1 MEDRT
6 NYNNASLYEI
16 FLNRA
21 FRFDARLSEAR
32 LQEFLNLID
41 AENVKRHIFLK
52 PHNKQAEEMR
62 KRLSKA
68 IEIFL
73 KQPLDKSDK
82 YNLKELLP
90 VIESAYSSDDFI
102 KVVKD
107 GLRYTQKL
115 IG

>member
-21 FRFDARLSEAR
+21 FRFDGRLSEAH

-41 AENVKRHIFLK
+41 AENGKRHSFLK
-52 PHNKQAEEMR
+52 PHDKQVEEMR
-62 KRLSKA
+62 KRMKRA
-68 IEIFL
+68 VDIFL

-82 YNLKELLP
+82 DNLKELLP
-90 VIESAYSSDDFI
+90 VIESAYSSDDFFR
-102 KVVKD
+102 VVKA
-107 GLRYTQKL
+107 GLDYTQKL
-115 IG
+115 IS